1 VTGRPYATGTTVSP
15 DRTRAELDRLVA
27 RYGATGFAVGWDAG
41 SAAVQFRAH
50 DRLVRFTVD
59 IPDAAE
65 PQFAKTARGVVRT
78 LTARREAAA
87 AEERRRWRSL
97 LLAIKAKFELVE
109 TGITSF
115 EEEFAVH
122 IVLPDGRRVGEH
134 LIPAIATA
142 YEQGTMPALL
152 PGAAS

>member
-1 VTGRPYATGTTVSP
+1 VRPSSSARTTGSSGSP
-15 DRTRAELDRLVA
+15 STSPTPPSRSSRR
-27 RYGATGFAVGWDAG
+27 
-41 SAAVQFRAH
+41 
-50 DRLVRFTVD
+50 
-59 IPDAAE
+59 
-65 PQFAKTARGVVRT
+65 TARGVVRT